1 MKSNTRR
8 RNQNIQA
15 SIRKLAEVT
24 SLQGLIVV
32 VIDIFYFKEAVT
44 VLKMVDLVWIE
55 KVAILASQNL
65 AFQMQF
71 AV

>member
-1 MKSNTRR
+1 MV
-8 RNQNIQA
+8 I
-15 SIRKLAEVT
+15 